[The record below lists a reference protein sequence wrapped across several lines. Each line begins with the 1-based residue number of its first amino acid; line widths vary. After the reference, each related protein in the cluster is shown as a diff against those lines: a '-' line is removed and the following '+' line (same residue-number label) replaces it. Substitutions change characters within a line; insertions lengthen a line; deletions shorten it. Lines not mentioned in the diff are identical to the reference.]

1 MKTGDFAILWE
12 VLNPYATTTYEST
25 LPILTQILEF
35 CEMNDLNNSKQINLI
50 SNRFDTEL
58 EKLNSCKG
66 RELVYDTRHK
76 GFKMLIQ
83 LPYVYHADLNDPYG
97 YSQTGWDALAGAI
110 QEGYWQK
117 FEDLLF

>member
-1 MKTGDFAILWE
+1 VKTGDLAIFCE
-12 VLNPYATTTYEST
+12 VLNPYATTTYEAT

-50 SNRFDTEL
+50 SNRFDAEL

-66 RELVYDTRHK
+66 RGPVRHTR

-110 QEGYWQK
+110 EEGYWEK